1 MSASLFSADLLCGS
15 LELPHSKK
23 VNQHLSREEELFDAI
38 DHCETA
44 TCFLQV
50 SNKIINLKLKEL
62 LPQVFVQDEFV
73 MQYAV
78 APLIRE
84 DGPLVTTDVVSKLI
98 FAMGKIS
105 LETYADIGL
114 YDQMLDYALNQP
126 AKLSYDDDMVYE
138 FITNQATLTKGE
150 DSFYLDSIN
159 QLKFSSFESFSQM
172 RYESLIKTV
181 LKLSCE
187 MLIERVTKEILE

>member
-1 MSASLFSADLLCGS
+1 M
-15 LELPHSKK
+15 
-23 VNQHLSREEELFDAI
+23 SREEELFDALEQ
-38 DHCETA
+38 CESVTY
-44 TCFLQV
+44 FLQA
-50 SNKIINLKLKEL
+50 SNNIINLKLKML
-62 LPQVFVQDEFV
+62 LPKVFVQDEFV

-84 DGPLVTTDVVSKLI
+84 NGPLVTTDVVSKLI

-114 YDQMLDYALNQP
+114 YSQMLDYAQQQDVE
-126 AKLSYDDDMVYE
+126 LSFDDDMVYN
-138 FITNQATLTKGE
+138 FITNQSTLSKGE

-172 RYESLIKTV
+172 RYQSLIKTV

-187 MLIERVTKEILE
+187 MLLERIEKEILE

>member
-1 MSASLFSADLLCGS
+1 M
-15 LELPHSKK
+15 
-23 VNQHLSREEELFDAI
+23 SREEELLDAMEQ
-38 DHCETA
+38 CETA

-50 SNKIINLKLKEL
+50 SNKIINLKLKSL
-62 LPQVFVQDEFV
+62 LPNVFVQDEFV

-78 APLIRE
+78 APLIKE
-84 DGPLVTTDVVSKLI
+84 DGPLVTTDVVSKLV

-114 YDQMLDYALNQP
+114 YDQMLDYALQQP
-126 AKLSYDDDMVYE
+126 TKLRFDDDMVYD
-138 FITNQATLTKGE
+138 FITNQSTLTKGE

-187 MLIERVTKEILE
+187 MLLERVEKEILE

>member
-1 MSASLFSADLLCGS
+1 MSTFLFRQNGQCGS

-23 VNQHLSREEELFDAI
+23 VNRHLAQEKELVDAL
-38 DHCETA
+38 DQCETA

-50 SNKIINLKLKEL
+50 ANKLINIKLKEL
-62 LPQVFVQDEFV
+62 LPKVFVQDAFV

-78 APLIRE
+78 EPLIQE

-105 LETYADIGL
+105 VETYADIGL
-114 YDQMLDYALNQP
+114 YDQMLDYALQQS
-126 AKLSYDDDMVYE
+126 AKLGFDDDMVYE
-138 FITNQATLTKGE
+138 FITNQSTISKDQ

-187 MLIERVTKEILE
+187 MLVEKIEKEILE

>member
-1 MSASLFSADLLCGS
+1 MSASPFRQHMGCGS
-15 LELPHSKK
+15 LELPRSKK
-23 VNQHLSREEELFDAI
+23 VDQHLSQEELFDAI
-38 DHCETA
+38 DQCETA
-44 TCFLQV
+44 SCFLQV

-62 LPQVFVQDEFV
+62 LPKVFVQDEFV

-78 APLIRE
+78 APLIQE
-84 DGPLVTTDVVSKLI
+84 SGPLVTTDVVSKLI

-105 LETYADIGL
+105 IETYADIGL
-114 YDQMLDYALNQP
+114 YDQMLDYVENQP
-126 AKLSYDDDMVYE
+126 TKLNFDDDMVYE
-138 FITNQATLTKGE
+138 FITNQSTLSKGE

-187 MLIERVTKEILE
+187 MLLERVEKEILE

>member
-1 MSASLFSADLLCGS
+1 MVQKK
-15 LELPHSKK
+15 EL
-23 VNQHLSREEELFDAI
+23 VDAL
-38 DHCETA
+38 DQCETA

-50 SNKIINLKLKEL
+50 ANKLINIKLKEL
-62 LPQVFVQDEFV
+62 LPKVFVQDAFV

-78 APLIRE
+78 EPLIQE
-84 DGPLVTTDVVSKLI
+84 DGPLVSTDVVSKLI

-105 LETYADIGL
+105 VETYADIGL
-114 YDQMLDYALNQP
+114 YDQMLDYALQQS
-126 AKLSYDDDMVYE
+126 AKLGFDDDMVYE
-138 FITNQATLTKGE
+138 FITNQSTISKDQ

-187 MLIERVTKEILE
+187 MLVEKIEKEILE

>member
-1 MSASLFSADLLCGS
+1 MSVLPFRQTGVCGS

-23 VNQHLSREEELFDAI
+23 VNQHLSRVEELLDAM
-38 DHCETA
+38 DQCESA

-50 SNKIINLKLKEL
+50 SNKAINLKLKQL
-62 LPQVFVQDEFV
+62 LPNVFVQDEFV
-73 MQYAV
+73 MQNAV
-78 APLIRE
+78 EPLLHN
-84 DGPLVTTDVVSKLI
+84 DGPLVTTDVVSKLVL
-98 FAMGKIS
+98 AMGKIS

-114 YDQMLDYALNQP
+114 YDQMLDYALKQS
-126 AKLSYDDDMVYE
+126 AKLSFDDDMVYE
-138 FITNQATLTKGE
+138 FITNQSTLAKGE
-150 DSFYLDSIN
+150 DCFYLDSIN

-187 MLIERVTKEILE
+187 MLLERIEKEILE